1 MSGQSDLGVRSRAML
16 ILREQVRRFAAGD
29 KLLSVVDFKKGY

>member
-1 MSGQSDLGVRSRAML
+1 ML
-16 ILREQVRRFAAGD
+16 ILKEQVRRFANGD